1 MFMKNEITV
10 IIPVYNEEKTIGIIL
25 DNIEKILK
33 KIGNKYEIIV
43 VDDGSTDES
52 TQIIKKKKVKLIQH
66 PTNKGYGAA
75 LKTGIKNANGDY
87 ILILDADGTYPLN
100 EIPKL
105 IEESSNYDMVIG
117 ARVGKS
123 VAVPLLRKPAKWFLN
138 RLANYLSGI
147 KIPDLNSGLRIFKKE
162 IALRFFNLFPDG
174 FSFTATI
181 TLASLTNDYNVK
193 FIPINYQ
200 KRKGKSSIHPI
211 KDFVGF
217 VYLIIRMVTYFKPL
231 NIFLPISLVLFI
243 LGLAKLIRDFMLFNY
258 FGLGAVMA
266 ILAAIQIAFLG
277 LIADLI
283 IRRTKL

>member
-1 MFMKNEITV
+1 MKNEITV